1 MSSVA
6 PPKPSYCPH
15 LPAGLVQQGLLSDA
29 QLESVIYAG
38 EAHAGHLAGNWLVDA
53 TWDTGRSRRIVRKVD
68 ANGDRLAVE
77 NRPAHELYNTDGV
90 AVADN
95 LAGAPK
101 DYGQVPKLGPPLP
114 GDLGKPILDAQR
126 RGDVAALP
134 PIGTQPPAPPVDPAV
149 AAADAARQRAEQER
163 EAARGS
169 RLFFGGGSPG
179 SGSAGLVGLPPPAEA
194 PVATPAAAPQSD
206 AARKQ
211 AFLERASDRR
221 TMSGERLTGLASP
234 SILQAGSVIPAAL
247 ITGIRSDLPG
257 LATAQVTQNVYD
269 SPTGRILLIPQGSRL
284 IGDYDADVAFGQSR
298 ILLAWN
304 RLILPDGR
312 SIVLERQPAS
322 DPRGFAGL
330 QDSTDYHWGGV
341 LKAALVSTLLG
352 AGSELGSGDD
362 GNLARAFRRGTQ
374 DSINRAG
381 EQIVSRELNVR
392 PSLTIRPGFPVRVL
406 VTRDLVLGGGQ

>member
-1 MSSVA
+1 MTTVEPA
-6 PPKPSYCPH
+6 PRDEV
-15 LPAGLVQQGLLSDA
+15 LADPASAVKLRGDPPRVMRLSRKAIGIASACGFALVGGTL
-29 QLESVIYAG
+29 IYALQP
-38 EAHAGHLAGNWLVDA
+38 E
-53 TWDTGRSRRIVRKVD
+53 GRKG
-68 ANGDRLAVE
+68 AE
-77 NRPAHELYNTDGV
+77 ELYNTEGV

-134 PIGTQPPAPPVDPAV
+134 PVDASQPLPPNPAAN
-149 AAADAARQRAEQER
+149 AAEAARQRAEQER
-163 EAARGS
+163 ESARGS
-169 RLFFGGGSPG
+169 RLFFGGGAPG
-179 SGSAGLVGLPPPAEA
+179 GGPGLAGVPAMAEA
-194 PVATPAAAPQSD
+194 PASVAPPSGPRTEVD
-206 AARKQ
+206 RRQ

-221 TMSGERLTGLASP
+221 TVSGERLSGPASP
-234 SILQAGSVIPAAL
+234 NVLQAGSVIPAAL

-257 LATAQVTQNVYD
+257 LVTAQVTQNVYD

-284 IGDYDADVAFGQSR
+284 IGDYDADVAFGRSR
-298 ILLAWN
+298 VLLAWN

-312 SIVLERQPAS
+312 SIVLEHQPAA

-341 LKAALVSTLLG
+341 LKAALVSTLLSV
-352 AGSELGSGDD
+352 GSEVGSGGD
-362 GNLARAFRRGTQ
+362 GDLARAIRHGTQ
-374 DSINRAG
+374 DSVNRAG

-392 PSLTIRPGFPVRVL
+392 PTLTIRPGFPVRVL
-406 VTRDLVLGGGQ
+406 VTRDLVLGGER

>member
-1 MSSVA
+1 MTSEQHEERAEA
-6 PPKPSYCPH
+6 PPVDPGDAVKLRGDPPRVMRLSRKAIGIASACGFALVGGALIYA
-15 LPAGLVQQGLLSDA
+15 LQPAG
-29 QLESVIYAG
+29 
-38 EAHAGHLAGNWLVDA
+38 
-53 TWDTGRSRRIVRKVD
+53 RK
-68 ANGDRLAVE
+68 GVE
-77 NRPAHELYNTDGV
+77 ELYNTDGV

-126 RGDVAALP
+126 RSDVAQLP
-134 PIGTQPPAPPVDPAV
+134 PIGAQPPTAPPNPA
-149 AAADAARQRAEQER
+149 ATAADAARQRAEQER
-163 EAARGS
+163 ESARGS
-169 RLFFGGGSPG
+169 RLFFGGGAPG
-179 SGSAGLVGLPPPAEA
+179 GGADLAGIPAITEA
-194 PVATPAAAPQSD
+194 PESAAPPSGPKTE
-206 AARKQ
+206 AERRQ

-221 TMSGERLTGLASP
+221 TVSGERLSGLASP
-234 SILQAGSVIPAAL
+234 NVVQAGSVIPAAL

-257 LATAQVTQNVYD
+257 LVTAQVTQNVYD

-284 IGDYDADVAFGQSR
+284 IGDYDADVAFGQR
-298 ILLAWN
+298 RVLLAWN

-312 SIVLERQPAS
+312 SIVLERQPAA

-330 QDSTDYHWGGV
+330 QDGTDYHWGGV

-352 AGSELGSGDD
+352 AGAELSTGDD

-374 DSINRAG
+374 DSVNRAG

-392 PSLTIRPGFPVRVL
+392 PTLTIRPGFPVRVL
-406 VTRDLVLGGGQ
+406 VTRDLVLGGER

>member
-1 MSSVA
+1 MNGVDQAERPEA
-6 PPKPSYCPH
+6 PPVDPDSAVKLRGDPPRVMRLSRK
-15 LPAGLVQQGLLSDA
+15 AIGIASASGFALVGGAL
-29 QLESVIYAG
+29 IYALQP
-38 EAHAGHLAGNWLVDA
+38 AD
-53 TWDTGRSRRIVRKVD
+53 RKG
-68 ANGDRLAVE
+68 AE
-77 NRPAHELYNTDGV
+77 ELYSTDGV

-95 LAGAPK
+95 LSGAPK
-101 DYGQVPKLGPPLP
+101 DYGQAPKLGPPLP

-134 PIGTQPPAPPVDPAV
+134 PIGAQPPAAPIGSAV
-149 AAADAARQRAEQER
+149 TAADAARQRAEQER

-169 RLFFGGGSPG
+169 RLFFGGGSQA
-179 SGSAGLVGLPPPAEA
+179 SGSASFAGLPTPAE
-194 PVATPAAAPQSD
+194 VSTATPTAAPQSD
-206 AARKQ
+206 AAHRQ
-211 AFLERASDRR
+211 GFLERASDRR
-221 TMSGERLTGLASP
+221 TVSGERLTGLASAL
-234 SILQAGSVIPAAL
+234 ILQAGSVIPAAL

-257 LATAQVTQNVYD
+257 LVTAQVTQNIYD

-330 QDSTDYHWGGV
+330 QDGTDYHWGGV

-392 PSLTIRPGFPVRVL
+392 PTLTIRPGFPVRVL

>member
-1 MSSVA
+1 MTGEDQDERTET
-6 PPKPSYCPH
+6 PPVDPDSAVKLRGDPPRVMRLSRKAIGIASACGFALVGGALIYA
-15 LPAGLVQQGLLSDA
+15 LQPAG
-29 QLESVIYAG
+29 
-38 EAHAGHLAGNWLVDA
+38 
-53 TWDTGRSRRIVRKVD
+53 RKGAD
-68 ANGDRLAVE
+68 
-77 NRPAHELYNTDGV
+77 ELYNTDGV

-114 GDLGKPILDAQR
+114 GDLGKPILEAQR

-134 PIGTQPPAPPVDPAV
+134 PIGAGPPAAPVDPAAT
-149 AAADAARQRAEQER
+149 AAEAARQRAEQER

-179 SGSAGLVGLPPPAEA
+179 SGGGGPVGLPLPAEA
-194 PVATPAAAPQSD
+194 QVAAPAAAPQSD
-206 AARKQ
+206 TGRKQ

-221 TMSGERLTGLASP
+221 TVSGERLTGLASP

-257 LATAQVTQNVYD
+257 LVTAQVTQNVYD

-330 QDSTDYHWGGV
+330 QDGTDYHWGGV

-352 AGSELGSGDD
+352 VGSELGSGND
-362 GNLARAFRRGTQ
+362 GDLARAVRRGTQ

-392 PSLTIRPGFPVRVL
+392 PTLTIRPGFPVRVL
-406 VTRDLVLGGGQ
+406 VTRDLILGDVQ

>member
-1 MSSVA
+1 MTGAVDTESREQPLVDPESAVKLRGD
-6 PPKPSYCPH
+6 PPRVMRLSRK
-15 LPAGLVQQGLLSDA
+15 AIGLASAAACALVGGAL
-29 QLESVIYAG
+29 IYALQP
-38 EAHAGHLAGNWLVDA
+38 E
-53 TWDTGRSRRIVRKVD
+53 GRKG
-68 ANGDRLAVE
+68 AE
-77 NRPAHELYNTDGV
+77 ELYNTDGV

-101 DYGQVPKLGPPLP
+101 DYGHVPKLGPPLP
-114 GDLGKPILDAQR
+114 GDLGKPILDARQ

-134 PIGTQPPAPPVDPAV
+134 PAGTGPATNP
-149 AAADAARQRAEQER
+149 AADSAAAARQRAEQER

-169 RLFFGGGSPG
+169 RLFFGGGSA
-179 SGSAGLVGLPPPAEA
+179 GSAAGSLASPPAGDDARAVA
-194 PVATPAAAPQSD
+194 PGAAPSSD
-206 AARKQ
+206 AARRQ
-211 AFLERASDRR
+211 AFLERTSDRR
-221 TMSGERLTGLASP
+221 TVSGERLVGQAAP
-234 SILQAGSVIPAAL
+234 AILQAGSVIPAAL

-257 LATAQVTQNVYD
+257 LVTAQVTQNVYD

-284 IGDYDADVAFGQSR
+284 IGDYDADVAFGQNR

-322 DPRGFAGL
+322 DTQGFAGL
-330 QDSTDYHWGGV
+330 QDGTDYHWGGV

-352 AGSELGSGDD
+352 AGAELGSGDD

-381 EQIVSRELNVR
+381 EQIVSRELIVR
-392 PSLTIRPGFPVRVL
+392 PTLTIRPGFPVRVL
-406 VTRDLVLGGGQ
+406 VTRDLVLGAGQ

>member
-1 MSSVA
+1 MTAAEPA
-6 PPKPSYCPH
+6 PREEAVTD
-15 LPAGLVQQGLLSDA
+15 PASAVKLRGDPPRVMRLSRKAIGIASACGFALVGGAL
-29 QLESVIYAG
+29 IYA
-38 EAHAGHLAGNWLVDA
+38 LQPQ
-53 TWDTGRSRRIVRKVD
+53 GR
-68 ANGDRLAVE
+68 NGAE
-77 NRPAHELYNTDGV
+77 ELYNTEGV

-134 PIGTQPPAPPVDPAV
+134 PVGEPQPLPPNPAANAV
-149 AAADAARQRAEQER
+149 EVARQRAEQER
-163 EAARGS
+163 ESARGS
-169 RLFFGGGSPG
+169 RLFFGGGAPG
-179 SGSAGLVGLPPPAEA
+179 GSAGLAGAPGMAEA
-194 PVATPAAAPQSD
+194 PLSPAAPSGPKSEAD
-206 AARKQ
+206 RRQ
-211 AFLERASDRR
+211 AFLERATDRR
-221 TMSGERLTGLASP
+221 TVSGERLSGLASP
-234 SILQAGSVIPAAL
+234 NVLQAGSVIPAAL

-257 LATAQVTQNVYD
+257 LVTAQVTQNVYD

-298 ILLAWN
+298 VLLAWN
-304 RLILPDGR
+304 RLILPDGC
-312 SIVLERQPAS
+312 SIVLERQPAA

-352 AGSELGSGDD
+352 VGSEVGSGGD
-362 GNLARAFRRGTQ
+362 GDLARAIRRGTQ

-392 PSLTIRPGFPVRVL
+392 PTLTIRPGFPVRVL
-406 VTRDLVLGGGQ
+406 VTRDLVLGGER

>member
-1 MSSVA
+1 MNGEDQDERA
-6 PPKPSYCPH
+6 ETPPADPESAVKLRGDPPRVMRLSRKAIGIASACGFALVGGALIYA
-15 LPAGLVQQGLLSDA
+15 LQPAG
-29 QLESVIYAG
+29 
-38 EAHAGHLAGNWLVDA
+38 
-53 TWDTGRSRRIVRKVD
+53 RKGAD
-68 ANGDRLAVE
+68 
-77 NRPAHELYNTDGV
+77 ELYNTDGV

-114 GDLGKPILDAQR
+114 GDLGRPILEAQR

-134 PIGTQPPAPPVDPAV
+134 PIGAGPPAAPVDPDAT
-149 AAADAARQRAEQER
+149 AAEAARQRAEQER

-179 SGSAGLVGLPPPAEA
+179 SGGGGLVGLPLSAEA
-194 PVATPAAAPQSD
+194 QVAAPAAAPQSD
-206 AARKQ
+206 TGRKL

-221 TMSGERLTGLASP
+221 TVSGERLTGLASP

-257 LATAQVTQNVYD
+257 LVTAQVTQNVYD

-330 QDSTDYHWGGV
+330 QDGTNYHWGGV

-352 AGSELGSGDD
+352 VGSELGSGND
-362 GNLARAFRRGTQ
+362 GDLARAVRRGTQ

-392 PSLTIRPGFPVRVL
+392 PTLTIRPGFPVRVL
-406 VTRDLVLGGGQ
+406 VTRDLILGGAQ

>member
-1 MSSVA
+1 MTGAADTESREQPLVDPESAVKLRGD
-6 PPKPSYCPH
+6 PPRVMRLSRK
-15 LPAGLVQQGLLSDA
+15 AIGLASAAACALIGGAL
-29 QLESVIYAG
+29 IYA
-38 EAHAGHLAGNWLVDA
+38 LQPQ
-53 TWDTGRSRRIVRKVD
+53 GRKG
-68 ANGDRLAVE
+68 AE
-77 NRPAHELYNTDGV
+77 ELYNTDGV

-114 GDLGKPILDAQR
+114 GDLGKPILDARQ

-134 PIGTQPPAPPVDPAV
+134 PAGTGPATNPAAD
-149 AAADAARQRAEQER
+149 AAAAARQRAEQER

-169 RLFFGGGSPG
+169 RLFFGGGSAGSSPSSLTSLPAGDEARVVAPG
-179 SGSAGLVGLPPPAEA
+179 
-194 PVATPAAAPQSD
+194 AAPSSD
-206 AARKQ
+206 AARRQ

-221 TMSGERLTGLASP
+221 TVSGERLVGLAAP
-234 SILQAGSVIPAAL
+234 AILQAGSVIPAAL

-257 LATAQVTQNVYD
+257 LVTAQVTQNVYD

-284 IGDYDADVAFGQSR
+284 IGDYDADVAFGQNR
-298 ILLAWN
+298 VLLAWN

-312 SIVLERQPAS
+312 SIVLERQPAA
-322 DPRGFAGL
+322 DTQGFAGL
-330 QDSTDYHWGGV
+330 QDGTDYHWGGV

-352 AGSELGSGDD
+352 AGAELGSGDN

-392 PSLTIRPGFPVRVL
+392 PTLTIRPGFPVRVL
-406 VTRDLVLGGGQ
+406 VTRDLVLGAGQ

>member
-1 MSSVA
+1 MTGQEQNERAEASPVDPGDA
-6 PPKPSYCPH
+6 VKLRGDPPRVMRLSRKAIGIAS
-15 LPAGLVQQGLLSDA
+15 ASGFALVGGAL
-29 QLESVIYAG
+29 IYA
-38 EAHAGHLAGNWLVDA
+38 LQPV
-53 TWDTGRSRRIVRKVD
+53 GRKG
-68 ANGDRLAVE
+68 AE
-77 NRPAHELYNTDGV
+77 ELYNTDGV

-134 PIGTQPPAPPVDPAV
+134 PIGAQPPAPPINPATT
-149 AAADAARQRAEQER
+149 AADAARQRAEQER

-169 RLFFGGGSPG
+169 RLFFGGGSQT
-179 SGSAGLVGLPPPAEA
+179 SGGVAGLAGLPPAADSGTAGP
-194 PVATPAAAPQSD
+194 TAAPQTE
-206 AARKQ
+206 AGRKQ

-221 TMSGERLTGLASP
+221 TVSAERLTGLASP

-257 LATAQVTQNVYD
+257 LVTAQVTQNVYD
-269 SPTGRILLIPQGSRL
+269 SPTGRIVLIPQGARL
-284 IGDYDADVAFGQSR
+284 IGDYDADVTFGQSR

-312 SIVLERQPAS
+312 SIMLERQPAS

-352 AGSELGSGDD
+352 AGSEFGSGDD

-392 PSLTIRPGFPVRVL
+392 PTLTIRPGFPVRVL

>member
-1 MSSVA
+1 MNGEVEDERTET
-6 PPKPSYCPH
+6 PPVDPDSTVKLRGDPPRVMRLSRKAIGIASACGFALVGGALIYA
-15 LPAGLVQQGLLSDA
+15 LQPAG
-29 QLESVIYAG
+29 
-38 EAHAGHLAGNWLVDA
+38 
-53 TWDTGRSRRIVRKVD
+53 RKGAD
-68 ANGDRLAVE
+68 
-77 NRPAHELYNTDGV
+77 ELYNTDGV

-134 PIGTQPPAPPVDPAV
+134 PIGAGPPAAPVDPDAT
-149 AAADAARQRAEQER
+149 AAEAARQRAEQER

-179 SGSAGLVGLPPPAEA
+179 SGGGGLVGLPLPAEA
-194 PVATPAAAPQSD
+194 QVAAPAAAPQSD
-206 AARKQ
+206 TGRKQ

-221 TMSGERLTGLASP
+221 TVSGERLTGLASP

-257 LATAQVTQNVYD
+257 LVTAQVTQNVYD

-284 IGDYDADVAFGQSR
+284 IGDYDADVSFGQSR

-330 QDSTDYHWGGV
+330 QDGTNYHWGGV

-352 AGSELGSGDD
+352 VGSELGSGNDSD
-362 GNLARAFRRGTQ
+362 LARAVRRGTQ
-374 DSINRAG
+374 DSINRGG

-392 PSLTIRPGFPVRVL
+392 PTLTIRPGFPVRVL
-406 VTRDLVLGGGQ
+406 VTRDLILGDVQ